1 MICIVSPHLDDAA
14 LSCADHALT
23 WRAAGEEVLV
33 VNVFTAAGTSMPL
46 SSLMRPILQAS
57 QVVDAEQ
64 YVALRLREDHRC
76 LDALGL
82 RACQLG
88 FTDAGFRGAGT
99 PDYPTLAAL
108 RTGRLL
114 TPELD
119 LVAAVAGALAQAVR
133 GVGGDGGVGDVRL
146 AVAPLGIGRHVDHL
160 ITRAACEQVFG
171 ADRLAFY
178 ADMPYARAPW
188 RWSWPDLQRLAGARK
203 SIKPMTPVKRA
214 ALAHYASQMPLMF
227 RGTPR
232 YPELV
237 LLPQR

>member
-33 VNVFTAAGTSMPL
+33 VNVFTAAGMSTQL
-46 SSLMRPILQAS
+46 SPLMRPILQAS
-57 QVVDAEQ
+57 QVDDAEQ
-64 YVALRLREDHRC
+64 YVALRLREDRRC

-114 TPELD
+114 ARELD
-119 LVAAVAGALAQAVR
+119 LVAAVADAVAQAVR
-133 GVGGDGGVGDVRL
+133 GVGVGVGDVRL
-146 AVAPLGIGRHVDHL
+146 AVSPLGIGRHVDHL
-160 ITRAACEQVFG
+160 IARAACERVFG

-188 RWSWPDLQRLAGARK
+188 RWSWADLKHLTRARR
-203 SIKPMTPVKRA
+203 SIKSMTPAKRA
-214 ALAHYASQMPLMF
+214 ALAHYKSQMPLMF
-227 RGTPR
+227 RSTPR
-232 YPELV
+232 YPEMV
-237 LLPQR
+237 LLPRR

>member
-33 VNVFTAAGTSMPL
+33 VNVFTAAGTSTQL
-46 SSLMRPILQAS
+46 SALMRPILQAS
-57 QVVDAEQ
+57 QVDDAEQ
-64 YVALRLREDHRC
+64 YVALRLREDGRC
-76 LDALGL
+76 LEALGL

-88 FTDAGFRGAGT
+88 FTDAGFRGTST

-114 TPELD
+114 ARELE
-119 LVAAVAGALAQAVR
+119 LVAAVADALTQALR
-133 GVGGDGGVGDVRL
+133 GVGEVRL
-146 AVAPLGIGRHVDHL
+146 AVSPLGIGRHIDHL

-171 ADRLAFY
+171 AERLAFY

-188 RWSWPDLQRLAGARK
+188 RWSWPDLRQLAGARK
-203 SIKPMTPVKRA
+203 SIKPMTSAKRA
-214 ALAHYASQMPLMF
+214 ALAHYESQIPLMF

-237 LLPQR
+237 LLPRR

>member
-33 VNVFTAAGTSMPL
+33 VNVFTAAGTSTQL

-57 QVVDAEQ
+57 QVDDAEQ
-64 YVALRLREDHRC
+64 YVALRLREDRRC

-88 FTDAGFRGAGT
+88 FTDAGFRGAST

-114 TPELD
+114 AREIN
-119 LVAAVAGALAQAVR
+119 LVDAVSEAVAQALR
-133 GVGGDGGVGDVRL
+133 GVGDVRL
-146 AVAPLGIGRHVDHL
+146 AVSPLGIGRHIDHL
-160 ITRAACEQVFG
+160 ITRAACERVFG
-171 ADRLAFY
+171 VDRLAFY

-188 RWSWPDLQRLAGARK
+188 RWSWADVRSFARART
-203 SIKPMTPVKRA
+203 SIKSMTPAKRA
-214 ALAHYASQMPLMF
+214 ALAHYGSQMPLMF

-232 YPELV
+232 FPEIV
-237 LLPQR
+237 LLPQE

>member
-33 VNVFTAAGTSMPL
+33 VNVFTAAGTSPQL
-46 SSLMRPILQAS
+46 SALMRPILQAS
-57 QVVDAEQ
+57 QVDDAEQ
-64 YVALRLREDHRC
+64 YVALRLREDGQC

-88 FTDAGFRGAGT
+88 FTDAGFRGAST
-99 PDYPTLAAL
+99 PDHPTLAAL

-114 TPELD
+114 ACEIE
-119 LVAAVAGALAQAVR
+119 LVAAVADALTQALRSVDE
-133 GVGGDGGVGDVRL
+133 VSLVVS
-146 AVAPLGIGRHVDHL
+146 PLGIGRHVDHL
-160 ITRAACEQVFG
+160 ITRAACERVLG

-188 RWSWPDLQRLAGARK
+188 RWSWPDLRRVAGARR
-203 SIKPMTPVKRA
+203 SLKPMTPTKRA
-214 ALAHYASQMPLMF
+214 ALAHYESQMPLMF

-237 LLPQR
+237 LLPKR

>member
-33 VNVFTAAGTSMPL
+33 VNVFTAAGTSPQL

-57 QVVDAEQ
+57 QVDDAEQ
-64 YVALRLREDHRC
+64 YVALRLREDGRC

-88 FTDAGFRGAGT
+88 FTDAGFRGASR

-114 TPELD
+114 ARELD
-119 LVAAVAGALAQAVR
+119 LVAAVATALTQALR
-133 GVGGDGGVGDVRL
+133 GVDEVRL
-146 AVAPLGIGRHVDHL
+146 AVSPLGIGRHVDHL
-160 ITRAACEQVFG
+160 ITRAACARVFG
-171 ADRLAFY
+171 ADRLSFY

-188 RWSWPDLQRLAGARK
+188 RWSSADLRQLARARR
-203 SIKPMTPVKRA
+203 SIKPMTPAKRA

-237 LLPQR
+237 LLPRR

>member
-33 VNVFTAAGTSMPL
+33 VNVFTAAGTSTQL
-46 SSLMRPILQAS
+46 SSLMRPILHAS
-57 QVVDAEQ
+57 QVDDAEQ
-64 YVALRLREDHRC
+64 YVALRLREDRRC

-88 FTDAGFRGAGT
+88 FTDAGFRGAST

-114 TPELD
+114 APELN
-119 LVAAVAGALAQAVR
+119 LVDAVSEALR
-133 GVGGDGGVGDVRL
+133 GVGDVRL
-146 AVAPLGIGRHVDHL
+146 AVCPLGIGRHVDHL
-160 ITRAACEQVFG
+160 ITRAACERVFG

-188 RWSWPDLQRLAGARK
+188 RWSWADLRRLASARK
-203 SIKPMTPVKRA
+203 SIKPMTPAKRE
-214 ALAHYASQMPLMF
+214 ALAHYGSQMPLMF

-232 YPELV
+232 FPEIV
-237 LLPQR
+237 LLPQE

>member
-33 VNVFTAAGTSMPL
+33 VNVFTAAGTSTQL

-57 QVVDAEQ
+57 QVDDAEQ
-64 YVALRLREDHRC
+64 YVALRLSEDRRC

-88 FTDAGFRGAGT
+88 FTDAGFRGAST

-108 RTGRLL
+108 LTGRLL
-114 TPELD
+114 AREIN
-119 LVAAVAGALAQAVR
+119 LVDAVSEALR
-133 GVGGDGGVGDVRL
+133 GVGDVRL
-146 AVAPLGIGRHVDHL
+146 AVCPLGIGRHIDHL
-160 ITRAACEQVFG
+160 ITRAACERVFG
-171 ADRLAFY
+171 VDRLAFY

-188 RWSWPDLQRLAGARK
+188 RWSWADVQSFARARK
-203 SIKPMTPVKRA
+203 SIKSMTPAKRA
-214 ALAHYASQMPLMF
+214 ALAHYGSQMPLMF

-232 YPELV
+232 FPEIV
-237 LLPQR
+237 LLPQE